1 MQAAQW
7 AEVAYSPALPPD
19 AFAQLSDVVAAMQRG
34 MRVTAVGLDYA
45 RYDRF
50 DQLTPRVF
58 GTGEHRRVNADFDYA
73 PTRQEYD
80 DCVQFVVATAL
91 RLAELEADAA
101 QPSLR
106 QARLG
111 RPT

>member
-45 RYDRF
+45 RYDRC
-50 DQLTPRVF
+50 P
-58 GTGEHRRVNADFDYA
+58 A
-73 PTRQEYD
+73 
-80 DCVQFVVATAL
+80 
-91 RLAELEADAA
+91 
-101 QPSLR
+101 SLR
-106 QARLG
+106 VGA
-111 RPT
+111 